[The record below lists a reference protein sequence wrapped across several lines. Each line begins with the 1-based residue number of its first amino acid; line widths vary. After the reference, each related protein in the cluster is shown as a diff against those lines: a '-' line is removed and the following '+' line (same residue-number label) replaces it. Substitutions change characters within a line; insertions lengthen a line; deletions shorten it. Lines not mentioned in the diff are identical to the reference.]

1 MEKSSEKNIRSR
13 RSRVQSIEEKI
24 LATRKALEQERTK
37 MLQQKHGIKK
47 AAQLKEARTPES
59 KAKAKQYIRY
69 GSKVRT
75 VSTELNKTPTRSKAK
90 KKKHIDSKVLEQHQD
105 LLQRAK
111 RAERIGELTKAATLL
126 EELLSITK
134 QEDNGTISIPSSS
147 ASSTPSTPST
157 PKTPSTSLPT
167 THGSISPSTT
177 RKMLQRRIDQ
187 LRRRADVRAST
198 RKREIHE
205 KKLRAKRAIQ
215 KKKDDEE
222 KKIVE
227 EARRAEI
234 MKKAEDRRR
243 EKARRIAERKK
254 REAEKKQ
261 AEAAKIAED
270 ARIAAEMKAAE
281 EARLIAVA
289 KAIEDARLAQI
300 ETERLAKIEAD
311 RLIQLEADRLA
322 QLETD
327 RLAKIEMD
335 RLAKIAENARL
346 AQIEKDRLAKIEMDR
361 LAKIETDRL
370 AKIAEEARLAQ
381 IETDRLAKI
390 ETDRLAKIAE
400 NARLAQIETDRL
412 AEIETERLALAKT
425 TYLKMCRDK
434 EEEED
439 RKKNAERQGTLDVL
453 MREDTTATTAT
464 TTTLPTTT
472 TTTEET
478 SSEQKTTTDDEVNP
492 PAPTATKQP
501 HSPGLLMLDEDIS
514 ELKDQKES
522 TTTTIAADTTSTI
535 QETTEAPAS
544 LPTTLLET
552 SETSETP
559 ATSETP
565 ETTPALLMLVE
576 ASNVEESNVE
586 ESNATI
592 EDNNEPT
599 ETATSNESK
608 TDTNNTAAIMDSPVR
623 IRYLDP
629 CGFTMESLQLA
640 SEGKSR
646 KNGGLNKF
654 EIGVVLETHN
664 VSSDGTRKE
673 LNVRL
678 KNILETCPTLPEGE
692 NSFCLEEEEENTGN
706 TSSSSSS
713 SSVTDLVVGYEN
725 QQSRGR
731 GRGVSVEDLIAN
743 RSDDEG
749 DEKLA

>member
-215 KKKDDEE
+215 KKKEDEE

-322 QLETD
+322 QLEAD
-327 RLAKIEMD
+327 RLA
-335 RLAKIAENARL
+335 
-346 AQIEKDRLAKIEMDR
+346 Q
-361 LAKIETDRL
+361 
-370 AKIAEEARLAQ
+370 
-381 IETDRLAKI
+381 
-390 ETDRLAKIAE
+390 IAE

-453 MREDTTATTAT
+453 MRKDTTATTAT
-464 TTTLPTTT
+464 TTTPPPTT

-552 SETSETP
+552 SDTSETP

-749 DEKLA
+749 DEKVA

>member
-126 EELLSITK
+126 EELLSSTK

-254 REAEKKQ
+254 REAEKKK

-327 RLAKIEMD
+327 RLAKIEM
-335 RLAKIAENARL
+335 
-346 AQIEKDRLAKIEMDR
+346 
-361 LAKIETDRL
+361 DRL

>member
-47 AAQLKEARTPES
+47 AAQLKEAQTPES

-90 KKKHIDSKVLEQHQD
+90 KKKHVDSKVLEQHQD

-254 REAEKKQ
+254 REAEKKK

-335 RLAKIAENARL
+335 RLAKI
-346 AQIEKDRLAKIEMDR
+346 
-361 LAKIETDRL
+361 
-370 AKIAEEARLAQ
+370 
-381 IETDRLAKI
+381 

-412 AEIETERLALAKT
+412 AEIEVERLALAKT

-434 EEEED
+434 EEKED

-599 ETATSNESK
+599 TETATSNESK
-608 TDTNNTAAIMDSPVR
+608 TDTSNTAATMDSPVR